1 MLRRNVHFPRP
12 EASTKKDELKE
23 IQTNLLHQQEQ
34 QQEMK
39 CYTGVLLFVIGL
51 LQVSK
56 F

>member
-1 MLRRNVHFPRP
+1 MYISQDRKPP
-12 EASTKKDELKE
+12 QKKDELKE